1 MSAERP
7 ASASKTREL
16 RGAAASILLAGGFA
30 LCAGTCRAEG
40 PAIVPNATVAAAT
53 PQVPLA
59 DHRATYRITLLKST
73 GTKSPTFARGRV
85 SYEFTGSFCDGY
97 SQVFRQVTELQPA
110 EGATRLSDMR
120 SATFEDPDEK
130 GFSFDVKTAV
140 DEGTPEVVDGR
151 ASKKKNVL
159 AIQLSKPNAQTVDV
173 DDEVLFPTAH
183 LKRIIAA
190 AKAGQRILSVKV
202 FDGSDDGK
210 KVYETTTVI
219 GRPLVASADDMG
231 AAHIVAM
238 DATTRW
244 PVSISYFDE
253 GRKDGEPAY
262 TLGFELYENG
272 VSRAL
277 RFDYGDFVLG
287 GEMTSL
293 ELLPMKACKN

>member
-1 MSAERP
+1 MSIGTLAK
-7 ASASKTREL
+7 AAVL
-16 RGAAASILLAGGFA
+16 AWALAASGLGAGV
-30 LCAGTCRAEG
+30 CHAEG
-40 PAIVPNATVAAAT
+40 PAIVPNATAPAAV
-53 PQVPLA
+53 PQLPLA
-59 DHRATYRITLLKST
+59 DHRAAYRITLLTST

-97 SQVFRQVTELQPA
+97 SQVFRQITELQPA

-140 DEGTPEVVDGR
+140 DEGAPDVVDGR
-151 ASKKKNVL
+151 ASKKKDVL
-159 AIQLSKPNAQTVDV
+159 AIQLSKPSAQTVDV

-190 AKAGQRILSVKV
+190 AKAGQHIVSVKV

-210 KVYETTTVI
+210 KVYDTTTVI
-219 GRPLVASADDMG
+219 GRPVTTPADDMG

-238 DATTRW
+238 DAMTRW
-244 PVSISYFDE
+244 PVSISYYEE

-293 ELLPMKACKN
+293 ELLPMKACK

>member
-1 MSAERP
+1 MVSA
-7 ASASKTREL
+7 
-16 RGAAASILLAGGFA
+16 LLAAGFA
-30 LCAGTCRAEG
+30 FHVGACRAEG
-40 PAIVPNATVAAAT
+40 PAIVPNATLPAGT

-59 DHRATYRITLLKST
+59 NHRAAYKITLFKSI
-73 GTKSPTFARGRV
+73 GAKSPTFANGRV
-85 SYEFTGSFCDGY
+85 SYEFTGSSCDGY

-110 EGATRLSDMR
+110 EGATRVSDMR
-120 SATFEDPDEK
+120 SATFEDGDEK
-130 GFSFDVKTAV
+130 GFSFDVKTAI
-140 DEGTPEVVDGR
+140 DEGAPDIVDGR
-151 ASKKKNVL
+151 ASKKKDVL
-159 AIQLSKPNAQTVDV
+159 AIQLSKPSAQTVDV
-173 DDEVLFPTAH
+173 DDQVLFPTAH

-210 KVYETTTVI
+210 KVYDTTTVI
-219 GRPLVASADDMG
+219 GHPLSNPADDMG

-238 DATTRW
+238 DAMTRW

-253 GRKDGEPAY
+253 SRKDGEPAY

-287 GEMTSL
+287 GELTSL
-293 ELLPMKACKN
+293 EMLPTGACKD